1 MSDLRSRDYPDLHS
15 HEHDGTSPE
24 LAPSEARQGVKGH
37 NVRFILAIGTSG
49 AVIAVGIAYLFFFA
63 A

>member
-1 MSDLRSRDYPDLHS
+1 MNETRSRDYPDTKS
-15 HEHDGTSPE
+15 HENDGPAPE

-37 NVRFILAIGTSG
+37 NVRYILALGTIG
-49 AVIAVGIAYLFFFA
+49 AVGAVGLVYFLGFA